1 MEYYHHNPNCN
12 VLRVGPHV
20 RRNTSHIPV
29 DRFCRKRDVDEG
41 VAAEDKAGRDG
52 AELRWFHWREG
63 QPNNYR
69 NQHCVS
75 ATRSLEG
82 RWLDSDCRDARA
94 FACQSIVLP
103 PPAPPAPPLP
113 PLPPF
118 HEPYLSTDR
127 LTWHEALAECRRRG
141 RV

>member
-1 MEYYHHNPNCN
+1 MT
-12 VLRVGPHV
+12 RRFV
-20 RRNTSHIPV
+20 R
-29 DRFCRKRDVDEG
+29 
-41 VAAEDKAGRDG
+41 
-52 AELRWFHWREG
+52 FHWREG

-103 PPAPPAPPLP
+103 PPAPPEAPLP

-141 RV
+141 RVSGG